1 MDLSKLDRRDEWR
14 QSLVAEPGSDALFE
28 LDSVGCF
35 LVDDEGVL
43 RRINRAAAML
53 LGGQPERFVGER
65 FSRFIARRS
74 RPALERHL
82 ALLRLSGRTQRCD
95 LQTWQVGGDA
105 PHWLR
110 LRSEVV
116 AVSERRKSGVLSIA
130 MPIDDLLS
138 AGSNTGD
145 VLWEPAT
152 PTASSQP
159 ARSGGG
165 TGSPRKRAPQDRC
178 RVLVVDDEELILSAT
193 VRLLKR
199 IGYEPVACRGAD
211 EALRCF
217 AENPGAWDAVVTDY
231 LMPDMTGLQLCE
243 QLQEMRPGLPVLM
256 ISGSLVEIDRQ
267 RLESAG
273 IARVLTKPVDVT
285 DFKAW
290 LSDLIREEG

>member
-1 MDLSKLDRRDEWR
+1 M
-14 QSLVAEPGSDALFE
+14 AEPGSDVLFE

-35 LVDDEGVL
+35 LVDDEGVI

-53 LGGQPERFVGER
+53 LGGQPECFLGER
-65 FSRFIARRS
+65 FSRFFARRS
-74 RPALERHL
+74 RPMLERHL
-82 ALLRLSGRTQRCD
+82 VSLRLSGRTERCD
-95 LQTWQVGGDA
+95 LQTWHVSGEDA
-105 PHWLR
+105 HWLR
-110 LRSEVV
+110 LRSEMV
-116 AVSERRKSGVLSIA
+116 AGAGSRSSGVLSIA

-138 AGSNTGD
+138 AGSHTSG
-145 VLWEPAT
+145 VLWEPAA
-152 PTASSQP
+152 PTVSSQP
-159 ARSGGG
+159 AQAGGAA
-165 TGSPRKRAPQDRC
+165 GSPRKGAPHDRC

-211 EALRCF
+211 EALRRF
-217 AENPGAWDAVVTDY
+217 AEDPDDWDAVVTDY

-256 ISGSLVEIDRQ
+256 VSGSLVEIDRQ

-273 IARVLTKPVDVT
+273 VARVLTKPVDVA